1 MRYLGKQKNLYMV
14 ELGSIIVLGILAQWI
29 AWKFKVP
36 AILPLILIGLAVG
49 PFSTFYTESG
59 TKWLEP
65 IWNEGRNSGLFPG
78 SNLFYFVELS
88 IGIILFEGGLTLKR
102 NEIKGIGPSIFNLI
116 TIGALIT
123 FFGAAIFT
131 YYMLN
136 LPWTIS
142 FLFAGLIIV
151 TGPTVI
157 APILRNVP
165 LKKDVAN
172 VLKWE
177 GILIDPIGALTAVLV
192 FEFIISLGSSGGD
205 HFTQHAFI
213 QFIQIA
219 LVGCSLGFFAAKALS
234 MFIVKNW
241 VPHYLLNVF
250 TLAVVIA
257 TFVGSGIIVHDS
269 SLLTIVVMGLVLG
282 NMENVP
288 HIKEILYFKESLSV
302 LLISVLF
309 ILLSA
314 NIDIKDL
321 QLLLNW
327 KCIAVFA
334 FVVFVLRPLSV
345 FISTRP
351 SNLSLNEKL
360 FISWVGPRGIV
371 AAGIASLFGLRLVD
385 LNYAG
390 AEYITPLVFM
400 IVLGT
405 VLLNATTAKL
415 MASLLGV
422 SNIKT
427 DGILFVGANKAAR
440 LLAKYLNDHGREVV
454 LLDSNA
460 SNISKSHE
468 LGLKAFEADVYKD
481 EMKDNLELSNMGYM
495 LALTGSADV
504 NKHVL
509 NKYRKNFGENG
520 AYRLVSVDEMN
531 DPTNNPEEGLFS
543 NTDDYINFSEVA
555 RDYPQLH
562 EKSINTA
569 EEFNSVLESIYKVE
583 STIPVLL
590 KDAED
595 TFHIITSRAEAIEIN
610 EGSTLIYMGKELKEN
625 LE

>member
-1 MRYLGKQKNLYMV
+1 MV

-29 AWKFKVP
+29 AWKLKVP

-59 TKWLEP
+59 AKWLEP
-65 IWNEGRNSGLFPG
+65 IWNQSTESGLFPG
-78 SNLFYFVELS
+78 GNLFYFVELA

-102 NEIKGIGPSIFNLI
+102 NEIKGIGPAIFNLV
-116 TIGALIT
+116 TLGALVT

-131 YYMLN
+131 HYVLT
-136 LPWTIS
+136 LPWTMS

-213 QFIQIA
+213 QFLQIA
-219 LVGCSLGFFAAKALS
+219 LVGCSLGFFAAHVLRI
-234 MFIVKNW
+234 FIQRHW

-250 TLAVVIA
+250 TLAMVLA
-257 TFVGSGIIVHDS
+257 TFVGSAIIVHDS
-269 SLLTIVVMGLVLG
+269 SLLTIVVMGLLLG
-282 NMENVP
+282 NMDDVP

-314 NIDIKDL
+314 NIDMKDL
-321 QLLLNW
+321 HLLLDW
-327 KCIAVFA
+327 RCLAVFG
-334 FVVFVLRPLSV
+334 FVVFVLRPISV
-345 FISTRP
+345 FLSTRT
-351 SNLSLNEKL
+351 SELTTNDKL

-371 AAGIASLFGLRLVD
+371 AAGIASLFGLKLVK
-385 LNYAG
+385 LGYAG

-405 VLLNATTAKL
+405 VVLNATTAKL
-415 MASLLGV
+415 IAGLLGV
-422 SNIKT
+422 SNT
-427 DGILFVGANKAAR
+427 VTNGILFVGANKAAR
-440 LLAKYLNDHGREVV
+440 ILAKYLSDNGREVALV
-454 LLDSNA
+454 DSNA
-460 SNISKSHE
+460 SNIDKSTA
-468 LGLKAFEADVYKD
+468 LGLRAYEANVYKD
-481 EMKDNLELSNMGYM
+481 DLKDNMDLNNMGYL
-495 LALTGSADV
+495 LALTGSSDV
-504 NKHVL
+504 NKHVV
-509 NKYRKNFGENG
+509 NKFKDTFGENG

-531 DPTNNPEEGLFS
+531 DPNNNPSNGLFS

-555 RDYPQLH
+555 RDYPKLH
-562 EKSINTA
+562 EL
-569 EEFNSVLESIYKVE
+569 SVDSQEVLGEYLNKMQAQE
-583 STIPVLL
+583 STIPLLL
-590 KDAED
+590 KDENGV
-595 TFHIITSRAEAIEIN
+595 FQIITSKFDVPAISN
-610 EGSTLIYMGKELKEN
+610 TSTLIYMGKELKVES
-625 LE
+625 E